1 MYELIFYLY
10 RVDKSDKKSLRILYK
25 YQYYL
30 TKHEKNTNPEW
41 GKFIEAME
49 SLYPIITIQ

>member
-10 RVDKSDKKSLRILYK
+10 KNDLADKTALKMLYK

-30 TKHEKNTNPEW
+30 TENEKKTNPEW
-41 GKFIEAME
+41 GEFTSSME
-49 SLYPIITIQ
+49 TLCESYFK